1 MDSSKIGGSANAHVT
16 KAKDGARDCTG
27 VNKTMDKVEGQK
39 TRMTIFAS
47 STFTDTKLE
56 RKILTNKILPKLQE
70 KGRSA
75 GIVVTISDM
84 RYGVNDDNLKQHL
97 VWETCQKEIQRCF
110 EESSGTFFLSLQ
122 GDKYGYRPIPRVILK
137 DDYEERVSSW

>member
-1 MDSSKIGGSANAHVT
+1 MDSSKIGGSSNIHVT
-16 KAKDGARDCTG
+16 EVKDATRDRTDTLFEANNKAL
-27 VNKTMDKVEGQK
+27 DKVEGQK

-56 RKILTNKILPKLQE
+56 RKILTSKILPKLQE

-75 GIVVTISDM
+75 GIVVTIYDM

-97 VWETCQKEIQRCF
+97 VWETCRHEIQRCF

-122 GDKYGYRPIPRVILK
+122 GD
-137 DDYEERVSSW
+137 